1 MWWKSFVSGKSSCPI
16 SMDIAADED
25 RRKSELAK
33 LEHTK
38 YISPIVYFLPDLF
51 IYSKFYRKKKNK
63 SNKPIWWSLCHIC
76 LKFSFVLSESTVP
89 ISCQSPGDSTISSVL
104 QHSLQSEYCREYPV
118 CHVKKWWNPGLCHSL
133 GIFERFS
140 KLTTIHINYIADP
153 KKEKM

>member
-25 RRKSELAK
+25 RRKSELSK

-51 IYSKFYRKKKNK
+51 IYSKFYRKKKTKAIN
-63 SNKPIWWSLCHIC
+63 PFDGVCVT
-76 LKFSFVLSESTVP
+76 FVLSFPLFSESTVP

-118 CHVKKWWNPGLCHSL
+118 CHVKK
-133 GIFERFS
+133 
-140 KLTTIHINYIADP
+140 
-153 KKEKM
+153 